1 MTQNKLSIWIN
12 IQSLENVAKSSTIKE
27 NKVKS
32 GHSSTPKQSEANSI
46 IDHVDK
52 DGTVDARGFY
62 GNNGMKQKDI
72 HTNNHGNPKW
82 HDYGEHGEHSH
93 DYEWDKDGG
102 LKNKTTRE
110 LTEDERKENEDIL

>member
-1 MTQNKLSIWIN
+1 MLSTWIN
-12 IQSLENVAKSSTIKE
+12 IQSLENVAKSSTIKV
-27 NKVKS
+27 NKIIS